1 MDEMKRKPRSLK
13 SEFCAAVLA
22 TLLAVAA
29 ASALTVLGLWRFRAW
44 LLPDPNEVMLR
55 VRVISEDG
63 EEREFSGRL
72 EIDGGEMRLTRLKKS
87 ENESVYDV
95 SDAAF
100 SAESVDSGARLTG
113 PRRRAAY
120 VAAGAAMVALPM
132 AYSLAGVL
140 LCAVRFYR
148 KKLAPAITALDD
160 AARHISEQD
169 LDFTVPCPTRNELG
183 RLCLSFERM
192 RAALYDNN
200 LRLWRTLEGR
210 RTMQASVAHDLRN
223 PIAIMEGTVE
233 HVRALEDAGALTPEA
248 LRSSLSVLAETSK
261 RMERYT
267 DCIRD
272 LDAIE
277 DIEPDMRET
286 ALSKFLVGA
295 AESVRVIADAKGLDA
310 DIRFDVPDCRAML
323 DREIFY
329 RVLENVF
336 SNAVRY
342 AKSRVTLGFELLGG
356 MLTARVSDD
365 GPGFSARMLRK
376 KNSLYYSEDET
387 GGHMGLG
394 LATSRIL
401 CGKHG
406 GGIALANRPEGG
418 AEVTMTFAV
427 RVL

>member
-1 MDEMKRKPRSLK
+1 MKRKPRSLK

-44 LLPDPNEVMLR
+44 LLPDPNEVTLR
-55 VRVISEDG
+55 VRVTSADG

-113 PRRRAAY
+113 PRRRA
-120 VAAGAAMVALPM
+120 MVGLPM

-140 LCAVRFYR
+140 FCAVRFYR

-169 LDFTVPCPTRNELG
+169 LDFMVPCPTRNELG

-323 DREIFY
+323 DCEIFY

-336 SNAVRY
+336 SNAARY
-342 AKSRVTLGFELLGG
+342 AKSRVTLGFELRGG
-356 MLTARVSDD
+356 TLTARVSDD

>member
-148 KKLAPAITALDD
+148 KKLA
-160 AARHISEQD
+160 
-169 LDFTVPCPTRNELG
+169 
-183 RLCLSFERM
+183 
-192 RAALYDNN
+192 NN